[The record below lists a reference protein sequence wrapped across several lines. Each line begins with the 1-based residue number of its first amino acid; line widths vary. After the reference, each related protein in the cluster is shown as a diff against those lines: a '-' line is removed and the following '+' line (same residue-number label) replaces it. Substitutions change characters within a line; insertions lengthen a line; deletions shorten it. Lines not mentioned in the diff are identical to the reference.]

1 MELIPCTKCGQAVGD
16 YRAACPFCG
25 APTGRP
31 EGTPPPVEATP
42 APAESTSSP
51 TSVHTPMRSKAPRRP
66 ITRNQWGCM
75 TVVVLV
81 VLGFVGCSLLG
92 NSSDSLKPTDPKD
105 VKTVAL
111 INAATDKLTAITQ
124 QASAGDTAGAATE
137 WQKVLPIYP
146 RTDNPYVA
154 VLSDDYVDYANA
166 VRYYIM
172 GQMMLPEVE
181 EAQATVEGDLL
192 AME

>member
-111 INAATDKLTAITQ
+111 ISDATDRLTQITQ
-124 QASAGDTAGAATE
+124 DFTAGNTAAAAEGWKTITA
-137 WQKVLPIYP
+137 IYP
-146 RTDNPYVA
+146 RTDNTYVL
-154 VLSDDYVDYANA
+154 VLSNDYVDYANA
-166 VRYYIM
+166 VRYYLL
-172 GQMMLPEVE
+172 GQGSLPNAED
-181 EAQATVEGDLL
+181 AQAKVEGDLL
-192 AME
+192 AMQ